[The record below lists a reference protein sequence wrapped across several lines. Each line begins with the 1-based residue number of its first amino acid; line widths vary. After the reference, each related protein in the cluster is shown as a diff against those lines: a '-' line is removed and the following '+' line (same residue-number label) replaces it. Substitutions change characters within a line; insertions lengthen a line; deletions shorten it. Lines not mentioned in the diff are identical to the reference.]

1 MISNRVTDLL
11 NMYSH
16 YSSLVYEV
24 SDQVLSPIS
33 FCIVFFN
40 LHVFFKY
47 VHTVLCSIC
56 TYINWVMDPTYLS
69 AEKLSFSGA
78 VIQSGIV
85 GTYPGF
91 CILSAMRFCL
101 SLQGLSSVTS

>member
-1 MISNRVTDLL
+1 
-11 NMYSH
+11 
-16 YSSLVYEV
+16 
-24 SDQVLSPIS
+24 
-33 FCIVFFN
+33 
-40 LHVFFKY
+40 
-47 VHTVLCSIC
+47 
-56 TYINWVMDPTYLS
+56 MDPTYLS

-91 CILSAMRFCL
+91 CILSAVRFCL